1 MLKKILKSL
10 PQLFVLL
17 VMLQTAQAR
26 QINMLFMGNSFT
38 FRHDLPK
45 LVKTVFEQGQPGL
58 TVNVENVV
66 YGGQDMFGHHDLY
79 FSESMLRLNS
89 ITIPEIE
96 AFITRIKS
104 LQAMTTPPDFYG
116 AYGQKSGLEPMA
128 WEKIHEHL
136 ETSLKRQQFLIE
148 RIRNNRRVKWD
159 YVVLQS
165 WQDVVGDVDKGYAEY
180 VQQWAAMAEKEGIKV
195 ILYITAPHAQN
206 AAPVKAPIGLE
217 QTRMEMETIGKL
229 VKRIHPFAVVPVAL
243 GLEMIQ
249 ENGTDLKFRYVNDGH
264 PNQYSAFL
272 AANMFYAACFKESP
286 EGLNFNTVIETKLD
300 ENGKDPDGNDPKIVF
315 DENTKNLIQKTAFD
329 AVMAF
334 NKNTE

>member
-1 MLKKILKSL
+1 
-10 PQLFVLL
+10 
-17 VMLQTAQAR
+17 
-26 QINMLFMGNSFT
+26 
-38 FRHDLPK
+38 
-45 LVKTVFEQGQPGL
+45 
-58 TVNVENVV
+58 
-66 YGGQDMFGHHDLY
+66 
-79 FSESMLRLNS
+79 MLRLNS

-116 AYGQKSGLEPMA
+116 AYGQKNGLEPMA

-180 VQQWAAMAEKEGIKV
+180 VQQWAAMAEKEGIQV

-206 AAPVKAPIGLE
+206 AAPVKAPIGLK
-217 QTRMEMETIGKL
+217 QTRMEMETIEKL
-229 VKRIHPFAVVPVAL
+229 VKRVHPFAVVPVAL

-249 ENGTDLKFRYVNDGH
+249 KNGTDLKFRYVNDGH

-272 AANMFYAACFKESP
+272 TANMFYAACFKESP

-300 ENGKDPDGNDPKIVF
+300 ANGKDPDGNDPKIVF

-329 AVMAF
+329 ALMAF